1 MAFGDQG
8 LTPKR
13 PLHQVTACASVV
25 AASLALAGCLGSGAP
40 GSGGVDLVASAP
52 VRPPGDL
59 GTKESTAS
67 KEAVHDVLA
76 ADAAALK
83 PVPDPSAIK
92 AVAFDPRYLALYQ
105 PAIDKFPVK
114 GLTSAVVRKGFER
127 GDVAYRTKEPVGTIV
142 VDPRAHFLYLVEP
155 DGRAMRYGVAVG
167 KAGFAWKGEATIKTK
182 QEWPDWYP
190 PKEMIERH
198 PELKPQLDKLQSGM
212 GVAGGE
218 RNPLGARAMYL
229 WQGNKDT
236 YFRIHGTLEPHSI
249 GTNASSG
256 CIRLINQDAID
267 LYNRV
272 KEGTR
277 VVVL

>member
-1 MAFGDQG
+1 MSDYGRSTIRHCF
-8 LTPKR
+8 
-13 PLHQVTACASVV
+13 PLSFALVSTIM
-25 AASLALAGCLGSGAP
+25 LAGCGGPDGTQLATAAP
-40 GSGGVDLVASAP
+40 PAP
-52 VRPPGDL
+52 
-59 GTKESTAS
+59 
-67 KEAVHDVLA
+67 EAVRVA
-76 ADAAALK
+76 AMAPPPPPAPKFNPKFA
-83 PVPDPSAIK
+83 
-92 AVAFDPRYLALYQ
+92 ALYQ
-105 PAIDKFPVK
+105 PADDKFPVP
-114 GLTSAVVRKGFER
+114 GVAPALVRKGFER
-127 GDVAYRTKEPVGTIV
+127 KEVDYVTKETPGTIV
-142 VDPRAHFLYLVEP
+142 VDPHAHYLYYVEP
-155 DGRAMRYGVAVG
+155 NGRAMRYGVAVG
-167 KAGFAWKGEATIKTK
+167 KAGFAWSGQAIIKTK

-198 PELKPQLDKLQSGM
+198 PELKPQLDKLQSGQ
-212 GVAGGE
+212 GVPGGY

-272 KEGTR
+272 QEGTK

>member
-1 MAFGDQG
+1 MTWLDRLFLGAASALVIGLGGCVDT
-8 LTPKR
+8 LTPSVALNA
-13 PLHQVTACASVV
+13 PSPTISASVPTQPVAV
-25 AASLALAGCLGSGAP
+25 AAL
-40 GSGGVDLVASAP
+40 
-52 VRPPGDL
+52 
-59 GTKESTAS
+59 
-67 KEAVHDVLA
+67 
-76 ADAAALK
+76 
-83 PVPDPSAIK
+83 DPKYS
-92 AVAFDPRYLALYQ
+92 ALYQ
-105 PAIDKFPVK
+105 PMSDKFPIK
-114 GLTSAVVRKGFER
+114 GLAPSIVRKGFER
-127 GDVAYRTKEPVGTIV
+127 TEVAYATKEPPGTIV
-142 VDPRAHFLYLVEP
+142 VDPHAHYLYYVMP
-155 DGRAMRYGVAVG
+155 NGRAMRYGVAVG
-167 KAGFAWKGEATIKTK
+167 KAGFAWSGTAFIKTK

-212 GVAGGE
+212 GVPGGE

-267 LYNRV
+267 LYSRV
-272 KEGTR
+272 QEGTK

>member
-1 MAFGDQG
+1 MPARPPRHFGAPAAFG
-8 LTPKR
+8 L
-13 PLHQVTACASVV
+13 
-25 AASLALAGCLGSGAP
+25 LALALTPFGLSGCVDATQSAVAATAPTATSTTSATPAP
-40 GSGGVDLVASAP
+40 GEPASQPA
-52 VRPPGDL
+52 
-59 GTKESTAS
+59 
-67 KEAVHDVLA
+67 AV
-76 ADAAALK
+76 AAL
-83 PVPDPSAIK
+83 DPKFA
-92 AVAFDPRYLALYQ
+92 ALYQ
-105 PAIDKFPVK
+105 PVADKFPVK
-114 GLTSAVVRKGFER
+114 GVPPSLVRKGFER
-127 GDVAYRTKEPVGTIV
+127 KEVDYRTKEPPGTVV
-142 VDPRAHFLYLVEP
+142 VDTHAHYLYLVEP
-155 DGRAMRYGVAVG
+155 NGRAMRYGVGVG
-167 KAGFAWKGEATIKTK
+167 KQGFTWSGEAIIKTK

-190 PKEMIERH
+190 PKEMVERH

-236 YFRIHGTLEPHSI
+236 QFRIHGTLEPHSI

-256 CIRLINQDAID
+256 CIRMINQDAID

>member
-1 MAFGDQG
+1 MSGPSTLLA
-8 LTPKR
+8 LPI
-13 PLHQVTACASVV
+13 LI
-25 AASLALAGCLGSGAP
+25 AAALGLAGC
-40 GSGGVDLVASAP
+40 GGVDAPAVAVTVPQPPAMVP
-52 VRPPGDL
+52 VAGGMGVP
-59 GTKESTAS
+59 TKPV
-67 KEAVHDVLA
+67 AV
-76 ADAAALK
+76 AAL
-83 PVPDPSAIK
+83 
-92 AVAFDPRYLALYQ
+92 DPRYAALYQ
-105 PAIDKFPVK
+105 PIKDKFDVPGVSPS
-114 GLTSAVVRKGFER
+114 LVRKGFER
-127 GDVAYRTKEPVGTIV
+127 KEVAYATKEPAGTIV
-142 VDPRAHFLYLVEP
+142 IDPKAHYLYLVEG

-167 KAGFAWKGEATIKTK
+167 KAGFAWTGEAVIKTK

-198 PELKPQLDKLQSGM
+198 PELKPQLDKLQSGE
-212 GVAGGE
+212 GVAGGY

-267 LYNRV
+267 LYGRV

>member
-1 MAFGDQG
+1 M
-8 LTPKR
+8 
-13 PLHQVTACASVV
+13 SVPPTCLALPFLAI
-25 AASLALAGCLGSGAP
+25 AALGLAGC
-40 GSGGVDLVASAP
+40 GGVDAPTLAVAAP
-52 VRPPGDL
+52 QPQAMVPVADGMGVP
-59 GTKESTAS
+59 TKPV
-67 KEAVHDVLA
+67 AV
-76 ADAAALK
+76 AAL
-83 PVPDPSAIK
+83 DS
-92 AVAFDPRYLALYQ
+92 RYSALYQ
-105 PAIDKFPVK
+105 PIKDKFDVPGVSPA
-114 GLTSAVVRKGFER
+114 LVRKGFER
-127 GDVAYRTKEPVGTIV
+127 KEVAYATKEPAGTIV
-142 VDPRAHFLYLVEP
+142 IDPKAHYLYLVEG
-155 DGRAMRYGVAVG
+155 DGKAMRYGVAVG
-167 KAGFAWKGEATIKTK
+167 KAGFAWTGEAVIKTK

-198 PELKPQLDKLQSGM
+198 PELKPQLDKLQSGE
-212 GVAGGE
+212 GVAGGY

-267 LYNRV
+267 LYGRV

>member
-1 MAFGDQG
+1 MISLDRLLLGA
-8 LTPKR
+8 
-13 PLHQVTACASVV
+13 
-25 AASLALAGCLGSGAP
+25 AASLAIALGGCVGSETP
-40 GSGGVDLVASAP
+40 SVAVSAP
-52 VRPPGDL
+52 AP
-59 GTKESTAS
+59 
-67 KEAVHDVLA
+67 
-76 ADAAALK
+76 AALTTK
-83 PVPDPSAIK
+83 PV
-92 AVAFDPRYLALYQ
+92 AVAALDPKFAALYQ
-105 PAIDKFPVK
+105 PLPDKFPVK
-114 GLTSAVVRKGFER
+114 GLLPAVVRKGFER
-127 GDVAYRTKEPVGTIV
+127 KEIDYVSKEPVGTII
-142 VDPRAHFLYLVEP
+142 VDPHAHYLYYVMANN
-155 DGRAMRYGVAVG
+155 RAMRYGVAVG
-167 KAGFAWKGEATIKTK
+167 KAGFAWSGTAVIKTK

-190 PKEMIERH
+190 PKEMVERH

-267 LYNRV
+267 LYSRV
-272 KEGTR
+272 QEGTK

>member
-1 MAFGDQG
+1 MSRSAALALPFF
-8 LTPKR
+8 
-13 PLHQVTACASVV
+13 AV
-25 AASLALAGCLGSGAP
+25 AALGLAGC
-40 GSGGVDLVASAP
+40 GGVDTPTLATAAP
-52 VRPPGDL
+52 QPP
-59 GTKESTAS
+59 AI
-67 KEAVHDVLA
+67 VPV
-76 ADAAALK
+76 ADAMALPIKPVAVAAL
-83 PVPDPSAIK
+83 DPHYS
-92 AVAFDPRYLALYQ
+92 ALYQ
-105 PAIDKFPVK
+105 PLQDKFEVPGVSPS
-114 GLTSAVVRKGFER
+114 LVRKGFER
-127 GDVAYRTKEPVGTIV
+127 KEVAYATREPVGTIV
-142 VDPRAHFLYLVEP
+142 VDPKAHYLYLVET
-155 DGRAMRYGVAVG
+155 DGKAMRYGVAVG
-167 KAGFAWKGEATIKTK
+167 KAGFAWKGEALIKTK

-198 PELKPQLDKLQSGM
+198 PELKPQLDKLQSGI
-212 GVAGGE
+212 GVPGGY

-267 LYNRV
+267 LYGRV

>member
-1 MAFGDQG
+1 MARRRRLAEALVLATLAG
-8 LTPKR
+8 L
-13 PLHQVTACASVV
+13 
-25 AASLALAGCLGSGAP
+25 LAGCGGPDAP
-40 GSGGVDLVASAP
+40 GLALNAPAAHVAAGVPAMPPTKPVA
-52 VRPPGDL
+52 V
-59 GTKESTAS
+59 
-67 KEAVHDVLA
+67 
-76 ADAAALK
+76 AAL
-83 PVPDPSAIK
+83 DS
-92 AVAFDPRYLALYQ
+92 RYAALYQ
-105 PAIDKFPVK
+105 PISTDKFPVP
-114 GLTSAVVRKGFER
+114 GVTPAVVRKGFER
-127 GDVAYRTKEPVGTIV
+127 KEVAYATKEAPGTIV
-142 VDPRAHFLYLVEP
+142 VDPHAHYLYYVEP
-155 DGRAMRYGVAVG
+155 DGKAMRYGVAVG
-167 KAGFAWKGEATIKTK
+167 KQGFAWSGEATIKTK

-212 GVAGGE
+212 GVAGGY

-256 CIRLINQDAID
+256 CIRMINQDAID

-272 KEGTR
+272 SEGTK

>member
-1 MAFGDQG
+1 MSVRPAFFA
-8 LTPKR
+8 L
-13 PLHQVTACASVV
+13 PLLAG
-25 AASLALAGCLGSGAP
+25 AALGLAGC
-40 GSGGVDLVASAP
+40 GGVDAP
-52 VRPPGDL
+52 TLATAAPQPP
-59 GTKESTAS
+59 AF
-67 KEAVHDVLA
+67 VPV
-76 ADAAALK
+76 ADAMPVPTKPVAVAAL
-83 PVPDPSAIK
+83 DA
-92 AVAFDPRYLALYQ
+92 RYSALYQ
-105 PAIDKFPVK
+105 PINDKFEVPGV
-114 GLTSAVVRKGFER
+114 TPAVVRKGFER
-127 GDVAYRTKEPVGTIV
+127 TEVAYATKEPIGTIV
-142 VDPRAHFLYLVEP
+142 VDPKAHYLYLVEA
-155 DGRAMRYGVAVG
+155 DGRARRYGVAVG
-167 KAGFAWKGEATIKTK
+167 KAGFAWKGEALIKTK

-198 PELKPQLDKLQSGM
+198 PELKPQLDKLQSGI
-212 GVAGGE
+212 GVPGGY

-267 LYNRV
+267 LYSRV

>member
-1 MAFGDQG
+1 MTTPDRLLFGAV
-8 LTPKR
+8 L
-13 PLHQVTACASVV
+13 CV
-25 AASLALAGCLGSGAP
+25 ATGLAGCVGSETPQIAVGAP
-40 GSGGVDLVASAP
+40 PAQTAAGVSTKPVA
-52 VRPPGDL
+52 V
-59 GTKESTAS
+59 
-67 KEAVHDVLA
+67 
-76 ADAAALK
+76 AAL
-83 PVPDPSAIK
+83 DPKFS
-92 AVAFDPRYLALYQ
+92 ALYQ
-105 PAIDKFPVK
+105 PVSDKFPVK
-114 GLTSAVVRKGFER
+114 GLQPSIIRKGFER
-127 GDVAYRTKEPVGTIV
+127 KEIAYATKEPPGTIV
-142 VDPRAHFLYLVEP
+142 VDPHAHYLYYVLP
-155 DGRAMRYGVAVG
+155 NGRAMRYGVAVG
-167 KAGFAWKGEATIKTK
+167 KAGFAWSGTAYVKTK

-267 LYNRV
+267 LYTRV
-272 KEGTR
+272 QEGTK

>member
-1 MAFGDQG
+1 MPVPTKPVA
-8 LTPKR
+8 
-13 PLHQVTACASVV
+13 V
-25 AASLALAGCLGSGAP
+25 AAL
-40 GSGGVDLVASAP
+40 
-52 VRPPGDL
+52 
-59 GTKESTAS
+59 
-67 KEAVHDVLA
+67 
-76 ADAAALK
+76 DA
-83 PVPDPSAIK
+83 
-92 AVAFDPRYLALYQ
+92 RYSALYQ
-105 PAIDKFPVK
+105 PINDKFEVPGV
-114 GLTSAVVRKGFER
+114 TPAVVRKGFER
-127 GDVAYRTKEPVGTIV
+127 TEVAYATKEPIGTIV
-142 VDPRAHFLYLVEP
+142 VDPKAHYLYLVEA
-155 DGRAMRYGVAVG
+155 DGRARRYGVAVG
-167 KAGFAWKGEATIKTK
+167 KAGFAWKGEALIKTK

-198 PELKPQLDKLQSGM
+198 PELKPQLDKLQSGI
-212 GVAGGE
+212 GVPGGY

-267 LYNRV
+267 LYGRV

>member
-1 MAFGDQG
+1 MSPRSAVFA
-8 LTPKR
+8 L
-13 PLHQVTACASVV
+13 PLLAVTA
-25 AASLALAGCLGSGAP
+25 LGLAGCGGADAP
-40 GSGGVDLVASAP
+40 AVAVAAP
-52 VRPPGDL
+52 RRV
-59 GTKESTAS
+59 EVVS
-67 KEAVHDVLA
+67 A
-76 ADAAALK
+76 ADAMAPPTKPVAVAAL
-83 PVPDPSAIK
+83 
-92 AVAFDPRYLALYQ
+92 DPRYSSLYQ
-105 PAIDKFPVK
+105 PVRDKFEVPGV
-114 GLTSAVVRKGFER
+114 LPSVVRKGFER
-127 GDVAYRTKEPVGTIV
+127 TEVAYASREPIGTIV
-142 VDPRAHFLYLVEP
+142 VDPKAHYLYLIQA

-167 KAGFAWKGEATIKTK
+167 KQGFAWKGEAVIKTK

-190 PKEMIERH
+190 PKEMIDRH
-198 PELKPQLDKLQSGM
+198 PELKPQLDKLQSGE
-212 GVAGGE
+212 GVPGGY

-267 LYNRV
+267 LYGRV